1 MRGGLPEHVDPLHLA
16 DAAVQF
22 AGDLPVARMGRLKAM
37 LASEDASVRV
47 TARFGID
54 EQGRRVLEL
63 KAAADL
69 EMTCQ
74 RCMGRVTVPVAVDA
88 TLELVPEE
96 AAGDTASERY
106 EPLFVSRGR
115 MSLTEIVEDELL
127 LQLPMIP
134 RHAAGDSACL
144 PAAGPADGQEQ
155 DKARENPFAVLATL
169 KDGQ

>member
-1 MRGGLPEHVDPLHLA
+1 MRGGLPELIDPLHLA
-16 DAAVQF
+16 DAAVRL
-22 AGDLPVARMGRLKAM
+22 AGELPVARLARLKAM

-47 TARFGID
+47 TARFGMD

-63 KAAADL
+63 AATADL

-74 RCMGRVTVPVAVDA
+74 RCMGSVAVPVAVDT

-96 AAGDTASERY
+96 AAADTASPRY
-106 EPLFVSRGR
+106 EPLFVGRDR

-134 RHAAGDSACL
+134 RHEAGDSACL
-144 PAAGPADGQEQ
+144 PASGATPGQEQ
-155 DKARENPFAVLATL
+155 DEMRENPFAILATL
-169 KDGQ
+169 KDRQ